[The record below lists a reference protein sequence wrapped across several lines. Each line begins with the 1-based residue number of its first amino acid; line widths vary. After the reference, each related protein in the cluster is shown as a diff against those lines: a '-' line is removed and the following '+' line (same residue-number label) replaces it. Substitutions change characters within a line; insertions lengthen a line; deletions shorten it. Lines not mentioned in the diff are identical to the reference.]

1 MTDEEWAEFDTPEGF
16 WKKMVEVAHLPECKN
31 DRRHEATRWADAEL
45 KRLREEYEAIYT
57 DRNLFIECVHEKAVE
72 IDRLREE
79 NKRLR
84 EAVEW
89 ACENAP
95 AGENVYVSAIRR
107 RAKEG

>member
-1 MTDEEWAEFDTPEGF
+1 MTDEERKAW
-16 WKKMVEVAHLPECKN
+16 
-31 DRRHEATRWADAEL
+31 DRFVSSYCDPRIIQQSKSVPADLAADAEL